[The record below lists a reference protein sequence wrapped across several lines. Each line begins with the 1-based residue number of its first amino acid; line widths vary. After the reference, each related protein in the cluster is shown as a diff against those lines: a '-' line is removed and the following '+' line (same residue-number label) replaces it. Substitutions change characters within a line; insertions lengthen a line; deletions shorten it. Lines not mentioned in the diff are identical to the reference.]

1 MREQDVGLQ
10 PMHQTQQLW
19 KTVANA
25 RCSQLVNRNIRWHM
39 LQKRPGILHQGQLGL
54 ESLPR

>member
-10 PMHQTQQLW
+10 PTHQTQQLW
-19 KTVANA
+19 KSVANA
-25 RCSQLVNRNIRWHM
+25 RCSQIVNRNIRWD
-39 LQKRPGILHQGQLGL
+39 LLEERPGILYEGQLGL